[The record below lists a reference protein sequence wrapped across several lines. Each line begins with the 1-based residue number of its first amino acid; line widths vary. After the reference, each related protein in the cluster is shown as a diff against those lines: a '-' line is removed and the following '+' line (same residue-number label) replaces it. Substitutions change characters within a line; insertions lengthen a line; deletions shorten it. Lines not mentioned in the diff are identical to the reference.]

1 MVIHVSLT
9 ANGGHGAAER
19 LPCRNFLGIQHFT
32 QPKGFAFARLR
43 RMGAGQIARER
54 IGFGM
59 ILPSMLRIRA
69 VSIIAA
75 TVALGLATA
84 PSWGETAT
92 VGMASGQG
100 VPATP
105 GGEAQLGDALSIEAV
120 NNAEFLDS
128 RASRISA
135 VVLKAQVL
143 LDRAGFSPGAINARR
158 SDNFRK
164 ALAAFQG
171 RQGLGPTGKLDQATW
186 DALVATSAEA
196 VVTEY
201 EITQTDTK
209 GPFAPDIPDEIENW
223 ARLKR
228 LSYRGPRELLA
239 EKFHMDARLLV
250 ALNPEAA
257 FEQPGTRI
265 LVAQVGRPAARAT
278 VTRIEVDKQQ
288 RRLQAYDKD
297 GAFPA
302 SVGSAEKPTP
312 KGAFVVRS
320 VARNP
325 EWRYNPRFAFKEI
338 KTSRAFR
345 VAAGPNNPLGTVWI
359 GINKPSYGIHGTP
372 DPEDVGTSASHG
384 CVRLTNWDVQTLA
397 KMVKR
402 GTKVEFI
409 E

>member
-1 MVIHVSLT
+1 MTSK
-9 ANGGHGAAER
+9 GADAR
-19 LPCRNFLGIQHFT
+19 LPRRNFLGIQRLA

-54 IGFGM
+54 TGFGM

-75 TVALGLATA
+75 TAALGFATA
-84 PSWGETAT
+84 SSSWGETAT
-92 VGMASGQG
+92 VGLAPSQR
-100 VPATP
+100 VPAP
-105 GGEAQLGDALSIEAV
+105 SDAESPLGDALSIEAV
-120 NNAEFLDS
+120 NNAEFFDS
-128 RASRISA
+128 RASRTSA
-135 VVLKAQVL
+135 VVLKAQIL
-143 LDRAGFSPGAINARR
+143 LDRAGFSPGAISAGRN
-158 SDNFRK
+158 DNFRK
-164 ALAAFQG
+164 ALAAFQI

-186 DALVATSAEA
+186 DALVATSAEP
-196 VVTEY
+196 VVAEY
-201 EITQTDTK
+201 KITQTDTN
-209 GPFAPDIPDEIENW
+209 GPFAPDIPDEIEDW

-239 EKFHMDARLLV
+239 EKFHMDARLLA

-265 LVAQVGRPAARAT
+265 LVARVGSPAARAA

-288 RRLQAYDKD
+288 RRLRAYDKD
-297 GAFPA
+297 GNLVAAFPA

-325 EWRYNPRFAFKEI
+325 VWRYNPRFAFKEI
-338 KTSRAFR
+338 KTNRAFR

-372 DPEDVGTSASHG
+372 DPEEVGASASHG